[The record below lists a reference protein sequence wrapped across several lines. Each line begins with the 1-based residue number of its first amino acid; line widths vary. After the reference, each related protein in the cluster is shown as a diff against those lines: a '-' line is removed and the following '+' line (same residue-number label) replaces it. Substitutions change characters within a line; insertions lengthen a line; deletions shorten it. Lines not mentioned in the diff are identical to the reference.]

1 MVNVCKGICNNFKA
15 IGFKGRH
22 RYEKGQK
29 LCPICSEFLEYPG
42 VRCPCCSVKLRSTPR
57 GNKARKEIHEK
68 RNRVWH

>member
-1 MVNVCKGICNNFKA
+1 MVNVCKGICNKFKA

-42 VRCPCCSVKLRSTPR
+42 VRCPCCSVKRGMMRSI
-57 GNKARKEIHEK
+57 KKSQKI
-68 RNRVWH
+68 

>member
-1 MVNVCKGICNNFKA
+1 MVNVCKGICVKYKA
-15 IGFKGRH
+15 IGYEGRH

-29 LCPICSEFLEYPG
+29 MCAVCTEFLEYPG
-42 VRCPCCSVKLRSTPR
+42 TRCPCCSVVLRCTPR